1 MKTIINKILMK
12 IAESVDTQ
20 GNTISSVR
28 LQSYIILFP
37 ILMMV
42 LVFLIIEIWSFAH
55 AIQHGDEYKL
65 SSEIIIVFGMML
77 SHHLA
82 ILFSRSKSQSIGELK
97 GTSTTET
104 TTETSTVTDTAVTET
119 NTEVVDVPVD
129 EPKK

>member
-37 ILMMV
+37 ILLMV
-42 LVFLIIEIWSFAH
+42 LVFLIIEIWSFIH
-55 AIQHGDEYKL
+55 AIRHGAEYKL
-65 SSEIIIVFGMML
+65 SSEVIIVFGMML

-82 ILFSRSKSQSIGELK
+82 ILFSRSKSQSVAELK
-97 GTSTTET
+97 GGSGEAPVADAPV
-104 TTETSTVTDTAVTET
+104 EEPVADAPVE
-119 NTEVVDVPVD
+119 EPVD
-129 EPKK
+129 GKKKD

>member
-12 IAESVDTQ
+12 IAESVDTH

-28 LQSYIILFP
+28 LQSYLILLP

-42 LVFLIIEIWSFAH
+42 LVFLTIEIWSFIH
-55 AIQHGDEYKL
+55 AIRHGTEYKL

-82 ILFSRSKSQSIGELK
+82 ILFSRSKSQSVGEIS
-97 GTSTTET
+97 GANAAAAPAA
-104 TTETSTVTDTAVTET
+104 DAPAA
-119 NTEVVDVPVD
+119 DVPAGDAGAEAPVE

>member
-12 IAESVDTQ
+12 IAESVDTH

-28 LQSYIILFP
+28 LQSYLILLP

-42 LVFLIIEIWSFAH
+42 LVFLTIEIWSFVH
-55 AIQHGDEYKL
+55 AIKHGVPYRL

-82 ILFSRSKSQSIGELK
+82 ILFSRTKSQSVAEISGANAAAGAEAPAA
-97 GTSTTET
+97 
-104 TTETSTVTDTAVTET
+104 DAAAVDAGAEAALV
-119 NTEVVDVPVD
+119 E

>member
-1 MKTIINKILMK
+1 MRTIINKILMK

-20 GNTISSVR
+20 GNAISSVR

-82 ILFSRSKSQSIGELK
+82 ILFSRSKSQTIGELK
-97 GTSTTET
+97 GGGSNAPAAD
-104 TTETSTVTDTAVTET
+104 VPAVEAPVE
-119 NTEVVDVPVD
+119 EVVDVPSED
-129 EPKK
+129 DGKKKD

>member
-37 ILMMV
+37 ILLMV
-42 LVFLIIEIWSFAH
+42 LVFLIIEIWSFIH
-55 AIQHGDEYKL
+55 AIKHGTEYKL

-82 ILFSRSKSQSIGELK
+82 ILFSRSKSQSVAELK
-97 GTSTTET
+97 GGNGEAPAADAPV
-104 TTETSTVTDTAVTET
+104 EEPVADAPVE
-119 NTEVVDVPVD
+119 EPVD
-129 EPKK
+129 GKKKD